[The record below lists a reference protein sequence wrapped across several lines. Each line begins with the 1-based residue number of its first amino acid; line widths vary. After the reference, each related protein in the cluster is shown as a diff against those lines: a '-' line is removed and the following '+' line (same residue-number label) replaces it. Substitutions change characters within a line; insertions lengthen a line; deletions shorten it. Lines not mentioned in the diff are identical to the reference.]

1 LRFPQNKG
9 AEVDY
14 SKLGRALPIPMDAR
28 RFKIL
33 AVKMAYAQ
41 IGSFVLFKFT
51 CTGFSDDL
59 AVTRSD
65 FATEATFI
73 ICIFECLAFVM

>member
-1 LRFPQNKG
+1 
-9 AEVDY
+9 
-14 SKLGRALPIPMDAR
+14 MDAR

-33 AVKMAYAQ
+33 AAKMGYAQ
-41 IGSFVLFKFT
+41 IGSFVLSKLT
-51 CTGFSDDL
+51 YAGFSDDL

-65 FATEATFI
+65 FATEATFV